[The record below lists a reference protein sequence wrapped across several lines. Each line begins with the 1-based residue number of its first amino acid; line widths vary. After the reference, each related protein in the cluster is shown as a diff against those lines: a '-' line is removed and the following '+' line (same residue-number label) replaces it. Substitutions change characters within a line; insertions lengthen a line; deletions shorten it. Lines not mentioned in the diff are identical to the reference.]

1 MGDTVHVRVSGPQFR
16 TNNQWYEQGETLEVP
31 EEIFEKYPR
40 RLERV
45 DPEPEHEP
53 DEESDDAAADAGDES
68 EGDESV
74 EADPHPADLSV
85 SELEERLEDVD
96 DVALLEAILEAEQE
110 DPRKTAV
117 EAIEA
122 RIDAVED

>member
-1 MGDTVHVRVSGPQFR
+1 MGDTIHVRVSGPQFR

-45 DPEPEHEP
+45 EPEDDTEAES
-53 DEESDDAAADAGDES
+53 EEASDDAAPDES
-68 EGDESV
+68 EADAAP